1 MTGRVLIVDDDDF
14 SAALLSARLEED
26 YYDVEVVRTGAEALD
41 FLTHATVDVILLDVV
56 MPGMDGFEV
65 CRRLKAD
72 PATQTI
78 PVVMV
83 TALDQPADRVRGLEA
98 GADDFLTK
106 PFNAIALLTRVK
118 SLVRLKHTLDELE
131 LRVGTVREIN
141 MRTDRDNMPLPDPR
155 TRADDD
161 PEHVLLIDDDP
172 SSGPMIAKMIP
183 GRIELSADTRDAL
196 MLAATGDYDLV
207 IVNLALTTSDGL
219 RLVSQL
225 RTLERTRAVPILVV
239 VSPDEETRLLR
250 ALDLGA
256 NDYLV
261 RPVDGNEL
269 AARVRTQVRRKRYSD
284 RLRFV
289 LQKTI
294 ELAVTDPLTGL
305 FNRRYLDRHLP
316 ALVSDARRRR
326 TPLAALMIDIDF
338 FKQVND
344 IYGHDGGDA
353 VLTEMSRRIRASL
366 RGLDLCC
373 RYGGEEFVVVL
384 PDSDAAQAAAVAE
397 RLRARITESPFSL
410 GPGRGAVPV
419 TISIGIAALGPE
431 EMTPEGLLKKADL
444 ALYEAKRAGRNR
456 VVASAA

>member
-14 SAALLSARLEED
+14 SSALLAARLEED
-26 YYDVEVVRTGAEALD
+26 YYDVSIVRTGVEALD
-41 FLTHATVDVILLDVV
+41 FLSHSTVDVILLDVL

-72 PATQTI
+72 PATQII

-83 TALDQPADRVRGLEA
+83 TALDQPSDRVRGLEA

-141 MRTDRDNMPLPDPR
+141 MRTDRESVTLPDA
-155 TRADDD
+155 RARGESD

-172 SSGPMIAKMIP
+172 STGPMVQAMMP
-183 GRIELSADTRDAL
+183 GRIELAADPREAL

-207 IVNLALTTSDGL
+207 TVSLSLTSVDGL

-225 RTLERTRAVPILVV
+225 RTLERTRAVPILVIV
-239 VSPDEETRLLR
+239 NPDDETRLLR

-316 ALVSDARRRR
+316 ALVADAHRRQ
-326 TPLAALMIDIDF
+326 TPLATLMIDIDF

-344 IYGHDGGDA
+344 VYGHDGGDA
-353 VLTEMSRRIRASL
+353 VLVEMSRRVRASL

-384 PDSDAAQAAAVAE
+384 PDSDADQAAAVAE

-410 GPGRGAVPV
+410 GSGRGAVPV
-419 TISIGIAALGPE
+419 TISIGIASLSAE
-431 EMTPEGLLKKADL
+431 HATPEALLKKADQ

>member
-26 YYDVEVVRTGAEALD
+26 YYDVEIARTGPEALE
-41 FLTHATVDVILLDVV
+41 FLTHSTVDVILLDVV

-65 CRRLKAD
+65 CRRVKAD

-131 LRVGTVREIN
+131 LRVGTAREIN
-141 MRTDRDNMPLPDPR
+141 SRTERDNMSLPDTR

-161 PEHVLLIDDDP
+161 PEHVLLIDDNP
-172 SSGPMIAKMIP
+172 TSGPMIREMMP
-183 GRIELSADTRDAL
+183 GRIELAPDTRDAL

-207 IVNLALTTSDGL
+207 IVSLALGTTDGL

-225 RTLERTRAVPILVV
+225 RTLERTRAVPILVIIG
-239 VSPDEETRLLR
+239 PDDETRLLR

-256 NDYLV
+256 NDYLM

-316 ALVSDARRRR
+316 ALVSDSQRRR

-344 IYGHDGGDA
+344 VYGHDGGDA
-353 VLTEMSRRIRASL
+353 VLTEMSRRIRAGL

-384 PDSDAAQAAAVAE
+384 PDSDAVQAAAVAE
-397 RLRARITESPFSL
+397 RLRTRITESPFSL

-419 TISIGIAALGPE
+419 TISIGIAAIGPDQA
-431 EMTPEGLLKKADL
+431 TPEALLKRADQ
-444 ALYEAKRAGRNR
+444 ALYEAKRSGRNR